1 MIQNV
6 LKTPLLKKLAQ
17 AAARKSGLEIR
28 EILPKTNIAV
38 FRLKNWGEGIF
49 RPKGMEAFKRE
60 EKTFDNE
67 VFVFFF
73 PETIVLE

>member
-1 MIQNV
+1 MIENV
-6 LKTPLLKKLAQ
+6 LKTSLLEKLAL
-17 AAARKSGLEIR
+17 AAKRKGGVETR
-28 EILPKTNIAV
+28 EIAPKIHVAV

-49 RPKGMEAFKRE
+49 RPKGMETFKRE

-73 PETIVLE
+73 PETVVLE